1 MLRAYSFHNT
11 LKGGNRMDTK
21 IVIIVE
27 GGVVQGV
34 ISNREIGVVIF
45 DKDTDGTED
54 EYLTVIDEESGE
66 KLIMNVLVDEEE
78 VEKFFE

>member
-1 MLRAYSFHNT
+1 MFCAYSFHNN
-11 LKGGNRMDTK
+11 LKGGNSMDTK

-66 KLIMNVLVDEEE
+66 KLTMNVLVDEEE